1 METRT
6 NKADQVN
13 PELDDAVRAAREYG
27 IDVAMLIDN
36 LKCSPAE
43 RIRRHQIA
51 LETMET
57 LQQAQQEKKG
67 FLGLLERLFRVIK
80 KRFSNLKP

>member
-27 IDVAMLIDN
+27 IDVAMLIAN
-36 LKCSPAE
+36 LKRSPAE
-43 RIRRHQIA
+43 RVRRHQIA

-57 LQQAQQEKKG
+57 LQQAQ
-67 FLGLLERLFRVIK
+67 RV
-80 KRFSNLKP
+80 

>member
-43 RIRRHQIA
+43 RIRRHQKA
-51 LETMET
+51 QETMET
-57 LQQAQQEKKG
+57 LQQEQQEKKG
-67 FLGLLERLFRVIK
+67 FLG
-80 KRFSNLKP
+80 

>member
-1 METRT
+1 MEPGK
-6 NKADQVN
+6 NKAGQVN
-13 PELDDAVRAAREYG
+13 PEQEDALRAAREYG

-36 LKCSPAE
+36 LKRSPAE

-57 LQQAQQEKKG
+57 LQQAQ
-67 FLGLLERLFRVIK
+67 RV
-80 KRFSNLKP
+80 